1 MALHLNFRTPL
12 ADRNSNGM
20 ASNSQEIV
28 WQYGRR
34 ESDTLPGVVL
44 KEDGRYY
51 IKSAFYAS
59 VNEQLTRLSM
69 LMDVSRSIMAEID
82 LDSLLQ
88 LIMQKVTLVMN
99 ADRSSLFLV
108 DHEKQQL
115 WTRVA
120 QGASEIR
127 LPLGEGIAGDVAQ
140 TGVTANIPDAYEDKR
155 FNRDFDSKTGYR
167 TKSILCMGI
176 RNQNGKIIGTIQVL
190 NKKDDTAFSESDEA
204 LLAAFCGL
212 AGISLENARAYEE
225 LQLERNSLEIRVQ
238 ERTKE
243 LASEKKKADELLL
256 NILPFEIAEELKI
269 KGEAEPRAY
278 EEVTVMFTDFKGFTQ
293 VAETMSAENL
303 VSDLDNC
310 FYYFDEVMDR
320 LKVEKIK
327 TIGDSYMCAGGLPN
341 ANKTNPI
348 EVVLAAMEIRNFM
361 NQLKE
366 IKKSVE
372 QPYWEL
378 RIGIHTGPVIAGV
391 VGKRKFAYDIWG
403 DTVNTASRMESSGT
417 PGEINISAVTYSKVK
432 DFFICEHR
440 GKIAAK
446 NKGDIDMYYV
456 TRIIPEL
463 SFDAEGQVPNPEFLK
478 KLKEIF

>member
-140 TGVTANIPDAYEDKR
+140 TGITANIPDAYEDKR

-190 NKKDDTAFSESDEA
+190 NKKDDTLRESPLKMPEPMK
-204 LLAAFCGL
+204 
-212 AGISLENARAYEE
+212 
-225 LQLERNSLEIRVQ
+225 NSNWNEIHWKFACKNVQ
-238 ERTKE
+238 K
-243 LASEKKKADELLL
+243 
-256 NILPFEIAEELKI
+256 NLP
-269 KGEAEPRAY
+269 P
-278 EEVTVMFTDFKGFTQ
+278 
-293 VAETMSAENL
+293 
-303 VSDLDNC
+303 
-310 FYYFDEVMDR
+310 
-320 LKVEKIK
+320 
-327 TIGDSYMCAGGLPN
+327 
-341 ANKTNPI
+341 
-348 EVVLAAMEIRNFM
+348 
-361 NQLKE
+361 
-366 IKKSVE
+366 
-372 QPYWEL
+372 
-378 RIGIHTGPVIAGV
+378 
-391 VGKRKFAYDIWG
+391 KRKRPTNSY
-403 DTVNTASRMESSGT
+403 
-417 PGEINISAVTYSKVK
+417 
-432 DFFICEHR
+432 
-440 GKIAAK
+440 
-446 NKGDIDMYYV
+446 
-456 TRIIPEL
+456 
-463 SFDAEGQVPNPEFLK
+463 
-478 KLKEIF
+478 

>member
-1 MALHLNFRTPL
+1 MAEE
-12 ADRNSNGM
+12 
-20 ASNSQEIV
+20 QKEIV

-34 ESDTLPGVVL
+34 QGDSLPGVIL

-51 IKSAFYAS
+51 VKSAFYANL
-59 VNEQLTRLSM
+59 NEQVTRLSM

-108 DHEKQQL
+108 DHEKKQL

-127 LPLGEGIAGDVAQ
+127 LPLGEGIAGDVAL
-140 TGVTANIPDAYEDKR
+140 TGKTANIPDAYEDIR
-155 FNRDFDSKTGYR
+155 FNKEFDIKTGYR

-176 RNQNGKIIGTIQVL
+176 RNQSGKIIGTIQVL
-190 NKKDDTAFSESDEA
+190 NKKDETAFSESDEA

-225 LQLERNSLEIRVQ
+225 LQLERDSLEIRVQ

-243 LASEKKKADELLL
+243 LASEKKKSDELLL
-256 NILPFEIAEELKI
+256 NILPFEIAEELKT
-269 KGEAEPRAY
+269 KGEAEPRNF
-278 EEVTVMFTDFKGFTQ
+278 EKVTVMFTDFKGFTQ
-293 VAETMSAENL
+293 VAETMTAESL

-320 LKVEKIK
+320 RKVEKIK

-341 ANKTNPI
+341 ANNTNPI
-348 EVVLAAMEIRNFM
+348 EVVLAAMEIKNFM
-361 NQLKE
+361 EKLKE
-366 IKKSVE
+366 IKTNMG
-372 QPYWEL
+372 QAYWEL

-391 VGKRKFAYDIWG
+391 VGKRKFAFDIWG
-403 DTVNTASRMESSGT
+403 DTVNTASRMESSGY
-417 PGEINISAVTYSKVK
+417 PGEINISEATYQEIK
-432 DFFICEHR
+432 DFFVCEAR

-446 NKGDIDMYYV
+446 NKGDIEMYFV
-456 TRIIPEL
+456 KRIIPEL
-463 SFDAEGQVPNPEFLK
+463 SNDEGGQVPNQTFFQ
-478 KLKEIF
+478 KLERLGS

>member
-1 MALHLNFRTPL
+1 MKCTRMELKSEN
-12 ADRNSNGM
+12 
-20 ASNSQEIV
+20 II

-34 ESDTLPGVVL
+34 EGDLLPGVLL

-51 IKSAFYAS
+51 IKSAYYAQ
-59 VNEQLTRLSM
+59 VNEQLARLSM
-69 LMDVSRSIMAEID
+69 LMDVSRSIMAEMD

-88 LIMQKVTLVMN
+88 LIMQKVTIVMN

-108 DHEKQQL
+108 DHQKQQL

-127 LPLGEGIAGDVAQ
+127 LPLGEGIAGDVAL
-140 TGVTANIPDAYEDKR
+140 TGKTANIPDAYEDKR
-155 FNRDFDSKTGYR
+155 FNRDFDIKTGYR

-190 NKKDDTAFSESDEA
+190 NKKDDTAFSDTDESM
-204 LLAAFCGL
+204 LSAFCAL

-225 LQLERNSLEIRVQ
+225 LQIERNSLEVRVQ

-243 LASEKKKADELLL
+243 LATEKKKADELLL
-256 NILPFEIAEELKI
+256 NILPVEIAEELKV

-278 EEVTVMFTDFKGFTQ
+278 EQVTVMFTDFKGFTL
-293 VAETMSAENL
+293 VAEKMSAENL
-303 VSDLDNC
+303 VSDLDKC

-320 LKVEKIK
+320 FKVEKIK
-327 TIGDSYMCAGGLPN
+327 TIGDSYMCAGGLPK

-361 NQLKE
+361 EQLKM
-366 IKKSVE
+366 IKINME

-378 RIGIHTGPVIAGV
+378 RIGIHTGPIIAGV

-403 DTVNTASRMESSGT
+403 DTVNTASRMESSGS
-417 PGEINISAVTYSKVK
+417 PGAINISEATYQSVK
-432 DFFICEHR
+432 DFFICQHR
-440 GKIAAK
+440 GKVAAK
-446 NKGDIDMYYV
+446 NKGEMNMYFV
-456 TRIIPEL
+456 ERIIPEL
-463 SFDAEGQVPNPEFLK
+463 SHDKDGQVPNQEFLRRLHK
-478 KLKEIF
+478 MD